1 VEYFPSARQAALAWG
16 RDPGVVQDLCRR
28 KEMPGAFKGED
39 GRYKI
44 PKGPEPPGL
53 PKRDKLTEE
62 EGREIAR
69 LAHAGANGTR
79 LAERHGIKRNHVHWL
94 MRKYPAVGVE
104 EAARVLARHS
114 RTTEEDVLKGGRT
127 AVRRAVREAK
137 GNLEAERERL
147 SRELSEAEDELRAL
161 DAAADALLAR

>member
-1 VEYFPSARQAALAWG
+1 
-16 RDPGVVQDLCRR
+16 
-28 KEMPGAFKGED
+28 
-39 GRYKI
+39 
-44 PKGPEPPGL
+44 
-53 PKRDKLTEE
+53 
-62 EGREIAR
+62 
-69 LAHAGANGTR
+69 
-79 LAERHGIKRNHVHWL
+79 
-94 MRKYPAVGVE
+94 MRKYPAVEAG

-114 RTTEEDVLKGGRT
+114 RMAEEDVLKGGRA

>member
-1 VEYFPSARQAALAWG
+1 MEYFSSARQAALAWG

-28 KEMPGAFKGED
+28 KEIPGAFKGKD

-44 PKGPEPPGL
+44 PRGPEPPDL
-53 PKRDKLTEE
+53 PRRDKLTEE

-69 LAHAGANGTR
+69 LAHAGANRTR
-79 LAERHGIKRNHVHWL
+79 LAQRHGIKRNHVHWL
-94 MRKYPAVGVE
+94 MRKYPAVGAE

-114 RTTEEDVLKGGRT
+114 RSAEEDVLKGERT
-127 AVRRAVREAK
+127 VRQAVREAK

-147 SRELSEAEDELRAL
+147 SRELSEVEDELRAL
-161 DAAADALLAR
+161 EAAADALLR